1 MTAKNQS
8 SRSRNSISGKDGIQS
23 KKYGL
28 KEMNTFKNRKSN
40 ATSKNDESES
50 QQPIG
55 VGGLRKFAK
64 RYARGQSLQS
74 YGGKAYNELI

>member
-50 QQPIG
+50 Q
-55 VGGLRKFAK
+55 
-64 RYARGQSLQS
+64 
-74 YGGKAYNELI
+74 

>member
-8 SRSRNSISGKDGIQS
+8 SRSRNSISGKDCIQS

-50 QQPIG
+50 
-55 VGGLRKFAK
+55 
-64 RYARGQSLQS
+64 
-74 YGGKAYNELI
+74 